1 MPTQQTSGGV
11 RERSRVREPRKY
23 KVIIHNDDF
32 TTMEFVVKVLTS
44 VFFKTE
50 EEATAMMLKVHNE
63 GQAVVGAYC
72 YDLAA
77 SRVRSAVAMAR
88 RQGFPLRFSIIPE

>member
-11 RERSRVREPRKY
+11 RERSRVREPRKH
-23 KVIIHNDDF
+23 KVIIHN
-32 TTMEFVVKVLTS
+32 EGLTP

-50 EEATAMMLKVHNE
+50 KEATAMMLKVHNE
-63 GQAVVGAYC
+63 GQAVVGVYC